1 MIRLKEL
8 KEKKYNPK
16 YEELYKFIYSISIN
30 QIFDNS
36 KYEPEPEGLDIRIR
50 DDMKEEIRIQKVFKY
65 FILTVDLVDNKKFED
80 CEYQKIEYYS
90 FKNISNLVKKLKEIL
105 KERTNIITT
114 EYENRPHK
122 ATYDLLTYVKME
134 VVADDS
140 SWIEFNNNG
149 LRITLT
155 DDLINKLI
163 FVEYTT
169 YYFEPYIICYY
180 DYELDDGEDSIKEHF
195 KTEEEMLERLKE
207 LIKPCLKKKRLRDI
221 GTRYISSRIAIS
233 RYGQTKKYKRKK
245 QGEAV
250 C

>member
-8 KEKKYNPK
+8 KKKEYNPN
-16 YEELYKFIYSISIN
+16 YEELYRFLYSISI
-30 QIFDNS
+30 DNIIDKS
-36 KYEPEPEGLDIRIR
+36 KQEIEPDGLNIIIR
-50 DDMKEEIRIQKVFKY
+50 DKMREEIRIQKILKH
-65 FILTVDLVDNKKFED
+65 FIITIELIDNEKFID
-80 CEYQKIEYYS
+80 CEYQKIEYFSYKS
-90 FKNISNLVKKLKEIL
+90 ISNLTKGLKEL
-105 KERTNIITT
+105 LNRYSNIITI
-114 EYENRPHK
+114 EYEKRPHK

-134 VVADDS
+134 VIADDS

-207 LIKPCLKKKRLRDI
+207 LIKPCLKKKRLRDL
-221 GTRYISSRIAIS
+221 GTRYVSSRIAIS